1 MREIVAYCAMAAGCA
16 LMLVAGAM
24 VLPAQIGQNSLPVL
38 HSLPALHSLPSP
50 ILDAMRVQP
59 EPPVPAAVF
68 RSPRLNKRL
77 NVYAGFKDALYYG
90 PEWIH
95 GSPAPGRVG
104 NTIIAGH
111 RDTHFRF
118 LKDVKTGDL
127 LQLDYAGQRFRYRIA
142 RLRIVDKTDLSVLQ
156 PTPTPTLT
164 LVTCYPFYY
173 IGAAPKRFIVS
184 ALLQDAA
191 SH

>member
-1 MREIVAYCAMAAGCA
+1 MREFVAYTAMAAGCGF
-16 LMLVAGAM
+16 MVVAGAIA
-24 VLPAQIGQNSLPVL
+24 LPAQIGQTSLPM
-38 HSLPALHSLPSP
+38 LHSLPSP
-50 ILDAMRVQP
+50 VLEAMRIQP
-59 EPPVPAAVF
+59 EAPRPAAVF
-68 RSPRLNKRL
+68 RSLRLNRRL

-95 GSPAPGRVG
+95 GSPAPGSAG

-127 LQLDYAGQRFRYRIA
+127 LQLDYAGQRFHYRIT
-142 RLRIVDKTDLSVLQ
+142 RLKIVDKTDLSVLQ
-156 PTPTPTLT
+156 PTPRPTLT

-184 ALLQDAA
+184 ALLQDAV